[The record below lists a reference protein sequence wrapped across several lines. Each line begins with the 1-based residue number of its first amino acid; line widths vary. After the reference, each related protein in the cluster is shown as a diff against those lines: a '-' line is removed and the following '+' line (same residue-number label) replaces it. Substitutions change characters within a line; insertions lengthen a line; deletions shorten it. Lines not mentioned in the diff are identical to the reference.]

1 MNSKN
6 RNGFKVKEKIRII
19 FFVFGNSILPAKGLY
34 FFRAIRQIPKNLPP
48 SRSSSNSEFILRI
61 FSERG
66 PDSNMSFFE
75 IDFRRLRRL

>member
-19 FFVFGNSILPAKGLY
+19 FFVLG
-34 FFRAIRQIPKNLPP
+34 IRSYPQKVCISFVPYDKSRKNLPP